1 MAPAV
6 PPAVPPR
13 TPHPD
18 LDAAYAKAEAGERL
32 STTEALLLLSRG
44 DLLTLGSLASA
55 ARQRHN
61 PGDVVTYIVDRNV
74 NYTNVC
80 VTYCSFCAFYRPPG
94 HEEGYVQTYEQVAA
108 RLAELR
114 ADGGRQVLLQ
124 GGHHPDLPLAWYEG
138 LLSSI
143 RAGFPE
149 INVHGFSPPE
159 ITHFAEIWKL
169 PVAEVISRLKAAGL
183 GSIPGGGGEILV
195 DRVRKVIAPMKAT
208 SDEWLGVMGE
218 AHRQG
223 LTSSATM
230 MYGHVETLAERVEHL
245 DRVRRQQDETGGF
258 TAFICWS
265 YQNPNTNLLRKVK
278 DPAGAFDYLRTVA
291 VARLFLDNVPHV
303 QSSWV
308 TQGPKIG
315 QLALE
320 FGCDDMGGT
329 MMEENVVSAAG
340 TTFRLPTPEMER
352 TIRDAGYVPRQRT
365 TGYALVPPRDAAAL
379 HPAGAAS

>member
-1 MAPAV
+1 MTATLAS
-6 PPAVPPR
+6 A
-13 TPHPD
+13 
-18 LDAAYAKAEAGERL
+18 LDAAYDKAAAGERL
-32 STTEALLLLSRG
+32 SVEDAVLLLGKG
-44 DLLTLGSLASA
+44 DLLTLGSLAKA
-55 ARQRHN
+55 ARERHN
-61 PGDVVTYIVDRNV
+61 PGRVVTYIVDRNV

-94 HEEGYVQTYEQVAA
+94 HEEGYVQTFEQVAA
-108 RLAELR
+108 RLEELR
-114 ADGGRQVLLQ
+114 AQDGRQVLLQ
-124 GGHHPDLPLAWYEG
+124 GGHHPDLPIGWYEG
-138 LLSSI
+138 MLRSI
-143 RAGFPE
+143 KARFPE
-149 INVHGFSPPE
+149 INIHGFSPPE

-169 PVAEVISRLKAAGL
+169 PVAEIVARFKAAGL
-183 GSIPGGGGEILV
+183 RSIPGGGGEILV
-195 DRVRKVIAPMKAT
+195 DRVRKIIAPMKAT
-208 SDEWLGVMGE
+208 SDEWLAVMGE

-230 MYGHVETLAERVEHL
+230 MYGHVETLAERVEHM
-245 DRVRRQQDETGGF
+245 DRIRRQQDETKGF

-278 DPAGAFDYLRTVA
+278 DPAGAHDYLRTVA
-291 VARLFLDNVPHV
+291 VARLFLDNVRHV

-340 TTFRLPTPEMER
+340 TTFQLPPDEMER
-352 TIRDAGYVPRQRT
+352 TIRDAGYEPRRRT
-365 TGYALVPPRDAAAL
+365 TFYEVLPPVTVP
-379 HPAGAAS
+379 GARP